1 MRLKLGRSRTSA
13 SLTLMMLLTF
23 AVVIFQRITINADS
37 SATGSFQS
45 SSAAYAVALTRC
57 LPVWKAT
64 RASSL
69 EV

>member
-1 MRLKLGRSRTSA
+1 MRLKLGCSRTSA
-13 SLTLMMLLTF
+13 SLTLLTF
-23 AVVIFQRITINADS
+23 AFAIVIFQRITINAVS

-64 RASSL
+64 CASSL